1 MQRDDSPENPWRR
14 AIIAAV
20 VGFAFAFA
28 TGAAF
33 ALWIQS
39 TGDWSAGLEW
49 ERKMLLSMDQSAP
62 VVVDWIMLALPWLG
76 TNLTLAPIIAVF
88 ALWLWRRKGR
98 PELALELIL
107 AVLGSLLLNALLK
120 DLFDRPRPE
129 LWPRRGQYQ
138 WAAYPS
144 GHAIVGIA
152 VYFTITGMVYREL
165 KWRWPFVVAAALLAV
180 SLYSRLYLGVH
191 WPTDVLGG
199 LLLGGIW
206 LAVVQVVFRPYRRWR
221 SPNAV
226 EPQPR
231 SDPAAVGRR
240 STVEGA
246 GI

>member
-1 MQRDDSPENPWRR
+1 MQRDASLENPWRR
-14 AIIAAV
+14 AIVAAV
-20 VGFAFAFA
+20 VGFAIAFA
-28 TGAAF
+28 AGAWF
-33 ALWIQS
+33 ALWLQS
-39 TGDWSAGLEW
+39 SGDWGAGLEW
-49 ERKMLLSMDQSAP
+49 ERKMLLSMDQTAP
-62 VVVDWIMLALPWLG
+62 AVVDWIMLALPWLG

-88 ALWLWRRKGR
+88 AFWLWRKKGR

-120 DLFDRPRPE
+120 DIFDRPRPD

-152 VYFTITGMVYREL
+152 VYFTITGMVFREL

-206 LAVVQVVFRPYRRWR
+206 LAVVQVVFRPYRRRPNVVELNSR
-221 SPNAV
+221 SN
-226 EPQPR
+226 
-231 SDPAAVGRR
+231 PAGVGRR
-240 STVEGA
+240 SSVEGA

>member
-20 VGFAFAFA
+20 AGFAIAFA
-28 TGAAF
+28 AGAAL

-39 TGDWSAGLEW
+39 TGDWSAGLAW

-88 ALWLWRRKGR
+88 AFWLWRRKGR
-98 PELALELIL
+98 PELALELVL

-206 LAVVQVVFRPYRRWR
+206 LAVVQVVFRPYRRPR
-221 SPNAV
+221 PNLA
-226 EPQPR
+226 
-231 SDPAAVGRR
+231 DPESRPNPAIVGRR
-240 STVEGA
+240 SSVRVV
-246 GI
+246 